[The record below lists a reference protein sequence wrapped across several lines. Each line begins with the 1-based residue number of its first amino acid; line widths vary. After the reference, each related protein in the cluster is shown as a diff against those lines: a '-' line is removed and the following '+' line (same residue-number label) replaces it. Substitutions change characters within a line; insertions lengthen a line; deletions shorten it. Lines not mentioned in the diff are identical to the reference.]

1 MRLRLAAVSALVLG
15 GGVLT
20 ACGDSDPYLA
30 DWSDRPPPSGSDV
43 GRFGGTTSSDFP
55 YTGEQVFALF
65 YMQGLYLARG
75 PDVDVIS
82 LNTVASQ
89 QARDAVMARYGYFTV
104 YIAHRPGE
112 VERLLTDSTTGRP
125 LQPDARGI
133 YWFHDPGMLGLPASW
148 RAFTRY
154 ANVVAAWM
162 SGTGQRT
169 DEHWDRMTAELDRL
183 PPA

>member
-20 ACGDSDPYLA
+20 ACADSDPYLSA
-30 DWSDRPPPSGSDV
+30 WSDGQPPAGSDV
-43 GRFGGTTSSDFP
+43 GRVAGASSEFP

-75 PDVDVIS
+75 DDVDVIS

-89 QARDAVMARYGYFTV
+89 QARDAAMARYGYFTV
-104 YIAHRPGE
+104 YIAHHPGE
-112 VERLLTDSTTGRP
+112 VERLLTDATTGQP

-133 YWFHDPGMLGLPASW
+133 YWYHDPGMLGLPASW
-148 RAFTRY
+148 WAFTRY

-162 SGTGQRT
+162 GGGAQRT
-169 DEHWDRMTAELDRL
+169 DEHWDRMTAELERL
-183 PPA
+183 PSP